1 MGQEKKGRACQ
12 ANQIN
17 FTPIVSEQIT
27 SLRSVFKLALTR
39 EMQNTRLWWAKT
51 HFTIATTKP
60 ASCGSSECNKIP
72 IFALLQIRRSSR
84 LHLVKQ
90 RCKAG
95 LLLLSSSKM
104 STRGAAA
111 ARLGTCETLAK
122 SCATI
127 LFLMM
132 VSCCLGS
139 NAQVPLD
146 HLSHFNPCPFN
157 PQCQCSTGGKQK
169 REIRWSSVTLLFP
182 LAF

>member
-1 MGQEKKGRACQ
+1 M
-12 ANQIN
+12 
-17 FTPIVSEQIT
+17 
-27 SLRSVFKLALTR
+27 
-39 EMQNTRLWWAKT
+39 
-51 HFTIATTKP
+51 
-60 ASCGSSECNKIP
+60 
-72 IFALLQIRRSSR
+72 QIRRSSR

-169 REIRWSSVTLLFP
+169 HFIRRSLLLSKLFGFLLDGSHKSCTQIKINVELFEPQRKSEEGTFLLLCSSSRD
-182 LAF
+182 